1 MFTERELKDYKE
13 LQDKFY
19 SKCERVAKI
28 LEDLLEYKGTDNE
41 FIFYAKTFILDED
54 WVEWEYIG
62 YSGIFPTEYLTMS
75 DTQLE
80 RIVGDRNADWRRKQE
95 ERKKSEE
102 QLSKEERR
110 KQYEILKKEFEG
122 DML

>member
-1 MFTERELKDYKE
+1 M
-13 LQDKFY
+13 
-19 SKCERVAKI
+19 
-28 LEDLLEYKGTDNE
+28 EYKGTDNE